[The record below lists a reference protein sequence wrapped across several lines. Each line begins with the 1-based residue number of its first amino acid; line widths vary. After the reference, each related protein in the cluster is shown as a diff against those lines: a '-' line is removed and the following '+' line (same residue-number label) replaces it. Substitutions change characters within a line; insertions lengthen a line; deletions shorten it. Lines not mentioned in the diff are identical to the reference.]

1 MSRYFRIY
9 TCNTKFITDKA
20 AARQNMLK
28 LAVYEAEHD
37 GLCLQLPVP
46 ADSAGY
52 KSNGINVDYLYG
64 GRPYLPCHPD
74 IFISISHSGDYLVI
88 ALSDFSIGVDIQE
101 HRSVSNSIWERF
113 YPADDSAL
121 LTSIKDPVQRE
132 DLFFMTWAIRESYT
146 KFTGRGLSEDLR
158 SFHIDHDKCTITSEK
173 GSPNAYY
180 VELEPPSPGCS
191 FAACSGDPAVI
202 PDVRIL

>member
-20 AARQNMLK
+20 VARQNMLK

-46 ADSAGY
+46 ADSAGC

-64 GRPYLPCHPD
+64 GRPYLPFHPD
-74 IFISISHSGDYLVI
+74 IFISISHSGDYLVM

-101 HRSVSNSIWERF
+101 HRSVSESVWERF
-113 YPADDSAL
+113 YPAEDSAML
-121 LTSIKDPVQRE
+121 SSIKDSLQR
-132 DLFFMTWAIRESYT
+132 DDFFFRTWTIRESYT
-146 KFTGRGLSEDLR
+146 KYTGRGLGEDLR

-180 VELEPPSPGCS
+180 VELEPPSPGYS

>member
-20 AARQNMLK
+20 VARQNMLK

-46 ADSAGY
+46 ADSAGC

-64 GRPYLPCHPD
+64 GRPYLPFHPD
-74 IFISISHSGDYLVI
+74 IFISISHSGDYLVM

-101 HRSVSNSIWERF
+101 HRSVSESVWERF
-113 YPADDSAL
+113 YPAEDSAML
-121 LTSIKDPVQRE
+121 SSIKDSLQR
-132 DLFFMTWAIRESYT
+132 DDFSS
-146 KFTGRGLSEDLR
+146 GHGLSARAILNTQAVGSAKASGVFTLTVTNALSHPKKDHQKPIILSSGPLFRLLICRMFRR
-158 SFHIDHDKCTITSEK
+158 SFRDT
-173 GSPNAYY
+173 
-180 VELEPPSPGCS
+180 
-191 FAACSGDPAVI
+191 
-202 PDVRIL
+202 